1 MDNCPLVW
9 IIIGVSGSGKT
20 TLGRLFAKELECDFL
35 EGDRRHPR
43 ANILKMIAQQPLQ
56 EEDRL
61 PWLLEIED
69 DLQRAIDRN
78 RELVMTC
85 SALKKS
91 YREEFTSLGRVQ
103 LVWLKIERS
112 VLEQRLQS
120 RPGHYMS
127 VDMLSS
133 QIDAFE
139 SILPEEN
146 VMIVDGSPSIDVVM
160 GELMTKATQKFP
172 SITKPWW
179 ERCME

>member
-1 MDNCPLVW
+1 MDRCPLVW

-20 TLGRLFAKELECDFL
+20 TLGRLFAKVLDCDFL

-43 ANILKMIAQQPLQ
+43 TNILKMISQQPLQ
-56 EEDRL
+56 EEDRR

-69 DLQRAIDRN
+69 DLQRAIDRH
-78 RELVMTC
+78 REVVVTC

-91 YREEFTSLGRVQ
+91 YREQFKSSGRVQ
-103 LVWLKIERS
+103 LVWLKIDRS
-112 VLEQRLQS
+112 VLEQRLQA

-127 VDMLSS
+127 ADMLSS

-146 VMIVDGSPSIDVVM
+146 IIIIDGNPPIDSVLE
-160 GELMTKATQKFP
+160 ELMTKATQKFP